1 MLTGLSIRNVVLID
15 RLDLS
20 FSKGLS
26 VLTGETGA
34 GKSILL
40 DSLGLALG
48 ARAETRLLR
57 PGTDRGSVTATFQ
70 ISKDHPAMA
79 MLDEHGLLVDE
90 TVILRRVIGS
100 DGRTRAFV
108 NDESVSVNLL
118 HRIGESLVEIQGQF
132 DERGLMNPTNHR
144 DLLDAF
150 GATDAER
157 RETRTTYDAWRD
169 TIAERKKLA
178 EDAESARRDEDYL
191 RNALDELEKLDPAV
205 GEEKQLA
212 ERRSL
217 LQNAEALA
225 NALNAGYAELD
236 GDDAAESKLRAA
248 LSHVDRI
255 ADKTGDLLDATR
267 ATLERAIGET
277 LDAMALLRNFADAIE
292 LDGQDLD
299 AIEERLFTLRSIA
312 RKHAIDVDDLPL
324 LRDRI
329 AERFKLVEDQTSAL
343 AAMEEREEES
353 RQRYLAAARALSRA
367 RRAAAKR
374 LDDAVNA
381 EFPPLRLEKASF
393 VTSFEELPEGAW
405 GPEGT
410 DRVSFL
416 VTTNPG
422 APPGPLSR
430 IASGGELSR
439 FMLAIKVALAAVN
452 ATTTLVFDEVDSGVG
467 GATADAVGVRLA
479 RLADGVQIL
488 VVTHSPQVAARG
500 NTHLRVEKR
509 EADKLAV
516 TGVDRLDEN
525 ARREEV
531 ARMLSGREITD
542 EARAAAGR
550 LLQGE
555 RG

>member
-1 MLTGLSIRNVVLID
+1 MLTGLSIRNIVLID
-15 RLDLS
+15 GLDLS

-48 ARAETRLLR
+48 ARAEPRLLR
-57 PGTDRGSVTATFQ
+57 PGADRGSVTATFEVTGA
-70 ISKDHPAMA
+70 HPAIA
-79 MLDEHGLLVDE
+79 LLEEHGLMVDQ
-90 TVILRRVIGS
+90 TVILRRVIGA

-144 DLLDAF
+144 DILDAF
-150 GATDAER
+150 GRLSGARAETHDAYE
-157 RETRTTYDAWRD
+157 AWRD
-169 TIAERKKLA
+169 AIARRLKSA
-178 EDAESARRDEDYL
+178 EDAASARRDEEYL
-191 RNALDELEKLDPAV
+191 RHALDELEKLDPVA
-205 GEEKQLA
+205 GEEKLLA
-212 ERRSL
+212 ERRTL
-217 LQNAEALA
+217 LQNAETLVNTI
-225 NALNAGYAELD
+225 NAIYAELE
-236 GDDAAESKLRAA
+236 GDESAESKLRSA
-248 LSHVDRI
+248 LSHIDRI
-255 ADKTGDLLDATR
+255 SDKVGDLLDAVR
-267 ATLERAIGET
+267 GALERAVAET
-277 LDAMALLRNFADAIE
+277 QEAVAALRHVAGTID
-292 LDGQDLD
+292 LDGRDLD
-299 AIEERLFTLRSIA
+299 SIEERLFTLRSVA
-312 RKHAIDVDDLPL
+312 RKHGIGVDDLPL
-324 LRDRI
+324 LRERI
-329 AERFKLVEDQTSAL
+329 AERLKLVDDQTDTL
-343 AAMEEREEES
+343 AAIEKHEAES
-353 RQRYLAAARALSRA
+353 RHRYLTSSRRLSDA

-374 LDDAVNA
+374 LDAAVNG
-381 EFPPLRLEKASF
+381 EFPPLKLEKASF
-393 VTSFEELPEGAW
+393 VTAVEELPEGAW
-405 GPEGT
+405 GPDGI

-422 APPGPLSR
+422 APAGPLSR

-439 FMLAIKVALAAVN
+439 FMLAIKVALAEVN
-452 ATTTLVFDEVDSGVG
+452 ATPTLVFDEVDSGIG

-479 RLADGVQIL
+479 RLAERIQIL

-500 NTHLRVEKR
+500 GVHLRVEKR
-509 EADKLAV
+509 ETDNLAV
-516 TGVDRLDEN
+516 TGVDRLDNE

-555 RG
+555 R

>member
-1 MLTGLSIRNVVLID
+1 MLTGLSIRNIVLID
-15 RLDLS
+15 GLDLS

-48 ARAETRLLR
+48 ARAEPRLLR
-57 PGTDRGSVTATFQ
+57 PGADRGSVTATFEVTGA
-70 ISKDHPAMA
+70 HPAVA
-79 MLDEHGLLVDE
+79 LLEEHGLMVDQ
-90 TVILRRVIGS
+90 TVILRRVIGA

-144 DLLDAF
+144 DILDAF
-150 GATDAER
+150 GHLAGAR
-157 RETRTTYDAWRD
+157 AETRDAYEAWRD
-169 TIAERKKLA
+169 AIARRLKSA
-178 EDAESARRDEDYL
+178 EDAASARRDEEYL
-191 RNALDELEKLDPAV
+191 RHALDELEKLDPVA
-205 GEEKQLA
+205 GEEKLLA
-212 ERRSL
+212 ERRTL
-217 LQNAEALA
+217 LQNAETLV
-225 NALNAGYAELD
+225 NAINAIYAELE
-236 GDDAAESKLRAA
+236 GDESAESKLRSA
-248 LSHVDRI
+248 LSHIDRI
-255 ADKTGDLLDATR
+255 SDKVGDLLDAVR
-267 ATLERAIGET
+267 GALERAVAET
-277 LDAMALLRNFADAIE
+277 QEAVAALRHVAGAID
-292 LDGQDLD
+292 LDGRDLD
-299 AIEERLFTLRSIA
+299 AIEERLFTLRSVA
-312 RKHAIDVDDLPL
+312 RKHGVGVDDLPL

-329 AERFKLVEDQTSAL
+329 AERLKLVDDQTDTL
-343 AAMEEREEES
+343 AAIEKQEAES
-353 RQRYLAAARALSRA
+353 RRRYLAASQRLSEA

-374 LDDAVNA
+374 LDAAVNG
-381 EFPPLRLEKASF
+381 EFPPLKLEKASF
-393 VTSFEELPEGAW
+393 VTALEELPEGAW
-405 GPEGT
+405 GPDGI
-410 DRVSFL
+410 DRISFL

-422 APPGPLSR
+422 APAGPLSR

-439 FMLAIKVALAAVN
+439 FMLAIKVALAEVN
-452 ATTTLVFDEVDSGVG
+452 ATPTLVFDEVDSGIG

-479 RLADGVQIL
+479 RLAERIQIL

-500 NTHLRVEKR
+500 GVHLRVEKR
-509 EADKLAV
+509 ETGTLAV
-516 TGVDRLDEN
+516 TGVDRLDDE

-555 RG
+555 P

>member
-1 MLTGLSIRNVVLID
+1 MLTGLSIRNIVLIEG
-15 RLDLS
+15 LDLS
-20 FSKGLS
+20 FSTGLS

-48 ARAETRLLR
+48 ARAEPPLLR
-57 PGTDRGSVTATFQ
+57 PGADRGSVTATFEVPA
-70 ISKDHPAMA
+70 SHPAVA
-79 MLDEHGLLVDE
+79 LLEEHGLMADR
-90 TVILRRVIGS
+90 TVILRRVIGV

-144 DLLDAF
+144 DILDDF
-150 GATDAER
+150 GQHANVRA
-157 RETRTTYDAWRD
+157 ETRAAYEAWCDA
-169 TIAERKKLA
+169 IADRARSA
-178 EDAESARRDEDYL
+178 EEAATARRDEEYL
-191 RNALDELEKLDPAV
+191 RNALEELETLAPAT

-212 ERRSL
+212 ERRAL
-217 LQNAEALA
+217 LQNAEALL
-225 NALNAGYAELD
+225 NALNAAYAEID
-236 GDDAAESKLRAA
+236 GDDGAESKLRAA
-248 LSHVDRI
+248 QNHIDRI
-255 ADKTGDLLDATR
+255 ADKAGSLLDPSRGAI
-267 ATLERAIGET
+267 ERAVAEAQE
-277 LDAMALLRNFADAIE
+277 AMAALRHAADAIE
-292 LDGQDLD
+292 LDGQDLE

-312 RKHAIDVDDLPL
+312 RKHGLNVDDLPL
-324 LRDRI
+324 LRERI
-329 AERFKLVEDQTSAL
+329 AERLKLVDDQSEAL
-343 AAMEEREEES
+343 ARLEKREQDS
-353 RQRYLAAARALSRA
+353 RRRFLTVARKLSDT
-367 RRAAAKR
+367 RRASAQR
-374 LDDAVNA
+374 LDTAVNA
-381 EFPPLRLEKASF
+381 EFPPLKLEKASF
-393 VTSFEELPEGAW
+393 VTALEELPDGAW
-405 GPEGT
+405 GPEGI

-439 FMLAIKVALAAVN
+439 FMLAIKVALAEVN
-452 ATTTLVFDEVDSGVG
+452 ATPTLVFDEVDSGIG

-479 RLADGVQIL
+479 RLAERVQIL

-500 NTHLRVEKR
+500 NVHLRVEKR
-509 EADKLAV
+509 EAGSLAV

-531 ARMLSGREITD
+531 ARMLSGRDITD

-555 RG
+555 R

>member
-1 MLTGLSIRNVVLID
+1 MLTGLSIRNIILID

-20 FSKGLS
+20 FSNGLS

-48 ARAETRLLR
+48 ARAEPRLLR
-57 PGTDRGSVTATFQ
+57 PGADRGSVTAAFEV
-70 ISKDHPAMA
+70 SEGHPAA
-79 MLDEHGLLVDE
+79 ALLEEHGLMIDQA
-90 TVILRRVIGS
+90 VILRRVIGA

-144 DLLDAF
+144 DILDAF
-150 GATDAER
+150 GELPAER
-157 RETRTTYDAWRD
+157 ADTRAAHEAWRD
-169 TIAERKKLA
+169 AIAERLKSA
-178 EDAESARRDEDYL
+178 DDAANARRDEEYL
-191 RNALDELEKLDPAV
+191 RHALDELEKLDPLP

-212 ERRSL
+212 ERRAL
-217 LQNAEALA
+217 LQNAEALV
-225 NALNAGYAELD
+225 NALNAGFAELD
-236 GDDAAESKLRAA
+236 GDEAAESKLRAA
-248 LSHVDRI
+248 QGHIDRI
-255 ADKTGDLLDATR
+255 ADKAGDLLDAAR
-267 ATLERAIGET
+267 GALERAVAET
-277 LDAMALLRNFADAIE
+277 QDAMAALRHLADAIE

-299 AIEERLFTLRSIA
+299 AIEERLFTLRSVA
-312 RKHAIDVDDLPL
+312 RKHGIGVDDLPL
-324 LRDRI
+324 LRERI
-329 AERFKLVEDQTSAL
+329 TERLKLVDDQTDTL
-343 AAMEEREEES
+343 AALEKRE
-353 RQRYLAAARALSRA
+353 AAARRSYLETA
-367 RRAAAKR
+367 RRLSDARHAAAKR
-374 LDDAVNA
+374 LDAAVNA
-381 EFPPLRLEKASF
+381 EFPPLKLEKASF
-393 VTSFEELPEGAW
+393 MTALEELPEGAW
-405 GPEGT
+405 GPEGI

-439 FMLAIKVALAAVN
+439 FMLAIKVALAEVN
-452 ATTTLVFDEVDSGVG
+452 ATPTLVFDEVDSGIG
-467 GATADAVGVRLA
+467 GATADAVGLRLA
-479 RLADGVQIL
+479 RLAERVQIL

-500 NTHLRVEKR
+500 NVHLRVEKR
-509 EADKLAV
+509 ETGDLAV

-550 LLQGE
+550 LLEGE
-555 RG
+555 RS

>member
-20 FSKGLS
+20 FSDGLS

-70 ISKDHPAMA
+70 ISKAHPANA
-79 MLDEHGLLVDE
+79 LLDEHGLLVDE
-90 TVILRRVIGS
+90 TVILRRTIGA

-150 GATDAER
+150 GDTEQARQDVRDAHQ
-157 RETRTTYDAWRD
+157 AWRD
-169 TIAERKKLA
+169 TIAQHKKLLEAA
-178 EDAESARRDEDYL
+178 ETARRDEDYL
-191 RNALDELEKLDPAV
+191 RTSLEELDQLEPAV

-212 ERRSL
+212 EKRSL
-217 LQNAEALA
+217 LQNAESVAT
-225 NALNAGYAELD
+225 ALNAAFDELD
-236 GDDAAESKLRAA
+236 GDDAAESRLRAA
-248 LSHVDRI
+248 LAHVDRI
-255 ADKTGDLLDATR
+255 ADKTGDVLDGTR
-267 ATLERAIGET
+267 GTLERAISET
-277 LDAMALLRNFADAIE
+277 LDAMALLRGFADSVE

-312 RKHAIDVDDLPL
+312 RKHGIDVDDLPL
-324 LRDRI
+324 LRERI
-329 AERFKLVEDQTSAL
+329 AERFKLVEDQTEAL
-343 AAMEEREEES
+343 AAMEKRERES
-353 RQRYLAAARALSRA
+353 QDAYLSAARELSRM
-367 RRAAAKR
+367 RKDAAKR
-374 LDDAVNA
+374 LDKAVNA
-381 EFPPLRLEKASF
+381 EFPPLRLDKASF
-393 VTSFEELPEGAW
+393 VTSIEELPSGAW
-405 GPEGT
+405 GPEGV

-430 IASGGELSR
+430 VASGGELSR

-452 ATTTLVFDEVDSGVG
+452 ATPTLVFDEVDSGVG

-479 RLADGVQIL
+479 RLADKVQIL

-509 EADKLAV
+509 DAADLAV
-516 TGVDRLDEN
+516 TGVDRLDEQ

-555 RG
+555 KG

>member
-1 MLTGLSIRNVVLID
+1 MLTGLSIRNIVLID

-48 ARAETRLLR
+48 ARAEPRLLR
-57 PGTDRGSVTATFQ
+57 PGADRGSVTAAFEV
-70 ISKDHPAMA
+70 SDGHPAA
-79 MLDEHGLLVDE
+79 ALLEEHGLMIDQ
-90 TVILRRVIGS
+90 TVILRRVIS
-100 DGRTRAFV
+100 PDGRTRAFV

-144 DLLDAF
+144 EILDAF
-150 GATDAER
+150 GNLSIAKAD
-157 RETRTTYDAWRD
+157 TRAAYEAWRD
-169 TIAERKKLA
+169 AIAERLKSA
-178 EDAESARRDEDYL
+178 EDAASARRDEEYL
-191 RNALDELEKLDPAV
+191 RHALDELETLNPIA
-205 GEEKQLA
+205 GEEKQLS
-212 ERRSL
+212 ERRAL
-217 LQNAEALA
+217 LQNAEAVV

-236 GDDAAESKLRAA
+236 GDEAAESKLRAA
-248 LSHVDRI
+248 LGHIDRI
-255 ADKTGDLLDATR
+255 ADKAGNLLDAAR
-267 ATLERAIGET
+267 SALERAVAET
-277 LDAMALLRNFADAIE
+277 QDAMAALRHLADAIE

-299 AIEERLFTLRSIA
+299 TIEERLFTLRSIA
-312 RKHAIDVDDLPL
+312 RKHGINVDDLPL
-324 LRDRI
+324 LRERI
-329 AERFKLVEDQTSAL
+329 TERLKLVDDQTDTL
-343 AAMEEREEES
+343 AALEKREEAG
-353 RQRYLAAARALSRA
+353 RQRYLETARRLRDA

-374 LDDAVNA
+374 LDAAVNA
-381 EFPPLRLEKASF
+381 EFPPLKLEKASF
-393 VTSFEELPEGAW
+393 VTALEELPEGAW
-405 GPEGT
+405 GPEGV

-422 APPGPLSR
+422 TPPGPLSR

-439 FMLAIKVALAAVN
+439 FMLAIKVALAEVN
-452 ATTTLVFDEVDSGVG
+452 ATPTLVFDEVDSGIG
-467 GATADAVGVRLA
+467 GATADAVGLRLA
-479 RLADGVQIL
+479 RLAERVQIL

-500 NTHLRVEKR
+500 NAHLRVEKR
-509 EADKLAV
+509 ETGNLAV
-516 TGVDRLDEN
+516 TGVDLLNDD

-555 RG
+555 GS

>member
-1 MLTGLSIRNVVLID
+1 MLTGLSIRNIVLIEG
-15 RLDLS
+15 LDLS
-20 FSKGLS
+20 FSTGLS

-48 ARAETRLLR
+48 ARAEPPILR
-57 PGTDRGSVTATFQ
+57 PGTDRGSVAATFEV
-70 ISKDHPAMA
+70 PASHA
-79 MLDEHGLLVDE
+79 AVALLEEHGLMADQ
-90 TVILRRVIGS
+90 TVILRRVIGA

-118 HRIGESLVEIQGQF
+118 HRIGASLVEIQGQF

-144 DLLDAF
+144 DILDDF
-150 GATDAER
+150 GQHAPVRA
-157 RETRTTYDAWRD
+157 ETRAAYEAWRD
-169 TIAERKKLA
+169 AIADRARSA
-178 EDAESARRDEDYL
+178 EEAAAARRDEEYL
-191 RNALDELEKLDPAV
+191 RSALEELETLTPTA

-212 ERRSL
+212 ERRAL
-217 LQNAEALA
+217 LQNAEALL
-225 NALNAGYAELD
+225 NALNAGYAEID
-236 GDDAAESKLRAA
+236 GDDGAESKLRAA
-248 LSHVDRI
+248 LSHIDRVS
-255 ADKTGDLLDATR
+255 DKAGSLLDPTR
-267 ATLERAIGET
+267 GAIERAVAEAQE
-277 LDAMALLRNFADAIE
+277 AMAALRHAADAIE
-292 LDGQDLD
+292 LDGQDLE
-299 AIEERLFTLRSIA
+299 AIEERLFTLRSVA
-312 RKHAIDVDDLPL
+312 RKHGLDVDDLPL
-324 LRDRI
+324 LRQRI
-329 AERFKLVEDQTSAL
+329 AERLKLVDDQSASL
-343 AAMEEREEES
+343 ARLEQREQDG
-353 RQRYLAAARALSRA
+353 RRRFLTLARTLSDT
-367 RRAAAKR
+367 RRASAKR
-374 LDDAVNA
+374 LDAAVNA
-381 EFPPLRLEKASF
+381 EFPPLKLEKASF
-393 VTSFEELPEGAW
+393 VTALEELPEGAW

-439 FMLAIKVALAAVN
+439 FMLAIKVALAEVN
-452 ATTTLVFDEVDSGVG
+452 ATPTLVFDEVDSGIG

-479 RLADGVQIL
+479 RLAERVQIL

-500 NTHLRVEKR
+500 NVHLRVEKR
-509 EADKLAV
+509 EGGSLAV

-531 ARMLSGREITD
+531 ARMLSGRDITD

-555 RG
+555 R

>member
-1 MLTGLSIRNVVLID
+1 MLTGLSIRNIVLID

-48 ARAETRLLR
+48 ARAEPRLLR
-57 PGTDRGSVTATFQ
+57 PGADRGSVTAAFEV
-70 ISKDHPAMA
+70 SDGHPAA
-79 MLDEHGLLVDE
+79 ALLEEHGLMIDQ
-90 TVILRRVIGS
+90 TVILRRVIS
-100 DGRTRAFV
+100 PDGRTRAFV

-144 DLLDAF
+144 EILDAF
-150 GATDAER
+150 GNLSIAKAD
-157 RETRTTYDAWRD
+157 TRAAYEAWRD
-169 TIAERKKLA
+169 AIAERLKSA
-178 EDAESARRDEDYL
+178 EDAASARRDEEYL
-191 RNALDELEKLDPAV
+191 RHALDELETLNPIA
-205 GEEKQLA
+205 GEEKQLS
-212 ERRSL
+212 ERRAL
-217 LQNAEALA
+217 LQNAEAVV

-236 GDDAAESKLRAA
+236 GDEAAESKLRAA
-248 LSHVDRI
+248 LGHIDRI
-255 ADKTGDLLDATR
+255 SDKAGNLLDAAR
-267 ATLERAIGET
+267 SALERAVAET
-277 LDAMALLRNFADAIE
+277 QDAMAALRHLADAIE

-299 AIEERLFTLRSIA
+299 TIEERLFTLRSIA
-312 RKHAIDVDDLPL
+312 RKHGINVDDLPL
-324 LRDRI
+324 LRERI
-329 AERFKLVEDQTSAL
+329 TERLKLVDDQTDTL
-343 AAMEEREEES
+343 AALEKREEAG
-353 RQRYLAAARALSRA
+353 RQRYLETARRLRDA

-374 LDDAVNA
+374 LDAAVNA
-381 EFPPLRLEKASF
+381 EFPPLKLEKASF
-393 VTSFEELPEGAW
+393 VTALEELPEGAW
-405 GPEGT
+405 GPEGV

-422 APPGPLSR
+422 TPPGPLSR

-439 FMLAIKVALAAVN
+439 FMLAIKVALAEVN
-452 ATTTLVFDEVDSGVG
+452 ATPTLVFDEVDSGIG
-467 GATADAVGVRLA
+467 GATADAVGLRLA
-479 RLADGVQIL
+479 RLAERVQIL

-500 NTHLRVEKR
+500 NAHLRVEKR
-509 EADKLAV
+509 ETGNLAV
-516 TGVDRLDEN
+516 TGVDLLNDD

-555 RG
+555 GS